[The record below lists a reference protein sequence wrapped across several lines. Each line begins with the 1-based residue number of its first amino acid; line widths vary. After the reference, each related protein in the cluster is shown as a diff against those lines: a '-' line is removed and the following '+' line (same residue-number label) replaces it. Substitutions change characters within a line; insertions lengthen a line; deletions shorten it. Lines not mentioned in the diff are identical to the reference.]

1 VEPALPPGTDRAA
14 APSWRALPAA
24 LHRYLLVLVV
34 FTLGNS
40 TDAFLLLRL
49 TDAAGPQMVPLLWAA
64 LHVVKMAS
72 SVAGGRLSDRVGRR
86 RVIALGWL
94 LYAAVYAGFA
104 ASTSYAALAG
114 WFLLYGLY
122 FGLTEGV
129 ERALVADLVPAA
141 VRGTAFGLYNAVV
154 GVGSLLAS
162 VTFGVLWQ
170 TFGAGVAFATGA
182 SLALVA
188 SILLY
193 ALVPEGRR
201 G

>member
-1 VEPALPPGTDRAA
+1 V
-14 APSWRALPAA
+14 
-24 LHRYLLVLVV
+24 
-34 FTLGNS
+34 
-40 TDAFLLLRL
+40 
-49 TDAAGPQMVPLLWAA
+49 
-64 LHVVKMAS
+64 
-72 SVAGGRLSDRVGRR
+72 
-86 RVIALGWL
+86 
-94 LYAAVYAGFA
+94 YAAVYAGFA
-104 ASTSYAALAG
+104 ASASYAALAS

-170 TFGAGVAFATGA
+170 AFGAGVAFATGA

-193 ALVPEGRR
+193 ALVPEERR